1 MKGKF
6 YSHEIEAMIKIL
18 SKNHYSYKM
27 IIEALKREGH
37 KVSKCGISRVLNSIG
52 RRRVAAMN
60 AEKFGVFRER
70 KVRTRNTIK
79 AVEKLVNCENPST
92 YRVIQKK
99 MPCSLRTINRI
110 IHEDLALKTRRKK
123 KVHRLKPQDKKIRKR
138 SCRIL
143 YERYLAGDKSEFIVT
158 LDEAWFYLSD
168 SNKKRKNCY
177 VKRGDRIPED
187 WINDCKEAFPSG
199 FMVVG
204 ILSGRGAMPLIKIP
218 KETKINSTVYQAKV
232 LSPIFDNFIPN
243 FYPGEAEKVHL
254 HHDRATSH
262 TSRST
267 RSFIEEK
274 QREMGINVIETKN
287 IPVRSP
293 DVAPLDFYCFGMLKQ
308 RLFKRRPTTL
318 DGLWNVLKDEW
329 SKITVPDVKKCFAS
343 WKKRCRLVVKNQGNH
358 IEQLL

>member
-123 KVHRLKPQDKKIRKR
+123 KVHRLKPQDKKIRKC

-187 WINDCKEAFPSG
+187 WIN
-199 FMVVG
+199 
-204 ILSGRGAMPLIKIP
+204 
-218 KETKINSTVYQAKV
+218 
-232 LSPIFDNFIPN
+232 
-243 FYPGEAEKVHL
+243 
-254 HHDRATSH
+254 
-262 TSRST
+262 
-267 RSFIEEK
+267 
-274 QREMGINVIETKN
+274 
-287 IPVRSP
+287 
-293 DVAPLDFYCFGMLKQ
+293 
-308 RLFKRRPTTL
+308 
-318 DGLWNVLKDEW
+318 
-329 SKITVPDVKKCFAS
+329 
-343 WKKRCRLVVKNQGNH
+343 
-358 IEQLL
+358 